1 VSLSLFPLHRGP
13 ANSPRFLARFTGFS
27 CAGSSGVAYYAYQ
40 WDPEESGGLASEVVK
55 IEGSEGIGGESLSKM
70 DKLLTEGPV
79 IKLPYCWFSAI
90 DTWDNPTLC
99 AVDSYDLSGNRVRF
113 VGSVFNSPDLLA
125 VARAIEYAKARDYPA
140 VLAYCGSPE
149 VARRMVRD
157 NAVFGFPFS
166 VDVKRTGAATEKVE
180 FAPSGIRFDVQKRG
194 DRWLVV
200 SFGMDQ
206 Q

>member
-1 VSLSLFPLHRGP
+1 
-13 ANSPRFLARFTGFS
+13 
-27 CAGSSGVAYYAYQ
+27 
-40 WDPEESGGLASEVVK
+40 
-55 IEGSEGIGGESLSKM
+55 
-70 DKLLTEGPV
+70 V

-99 AVDSYDLSGNRVRF
+99 AVDSYDVSGNRVRF
-113 VGSVFNSPDLLA
+113 VGSVFNLPDLLA

-157 NAVFGFPFS
+157 NSVFGFPFS
-166 VDVKRTGAATEKVE
+166 VDVKRTGVATERIE
-180 FAPSGIRFDVQKRG
+180 FGAPPGIRFDVEKRG